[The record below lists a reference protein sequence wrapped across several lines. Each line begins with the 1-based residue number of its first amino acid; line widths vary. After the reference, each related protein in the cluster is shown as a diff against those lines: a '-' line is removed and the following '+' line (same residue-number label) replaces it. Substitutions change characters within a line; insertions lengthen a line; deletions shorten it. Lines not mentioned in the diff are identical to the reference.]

1 MSVSKIFHH
10 PVTLVL
16 MFLLGAGLI
25 GAAEWMMGPARVSL
39 ATEERKRIE
48 QLSLLQTQQKEVTP
62 TDWNDLKSRWQKILP
77 VTVPNNQAVMEQ
89 VRAIEAIMKK
99 SGWLGKLTPAEA
111 GPLLKELPDLQQ
123 SRIEFELTLPQA
135 VVLRNPK
142 GSQEILLEFLR
153 ALEMAGGR
161 RPLLTRLEVKLN
173 QEGELQASGSLMYF
187 RIRPDVEFTE

>member
-1 MSVSKIFHH
+1 MSLSKIFHH
-10 PVTLVL
+10 PVTLAL

-25 GAAEWMMGPARVSL
+25 GAGEWMMGPARISL
-39 ATEERKRIE
+39 AGEERKRLE

-62 TDWNDLKSRWQKILP
+62 TDWNDLRSRWQKILP

-89 VRAIEAIMKK
+89 VREIEAVMKRN
-99 SGWLGKLTPAEA
+99 GWLGKLTPAEA

-135 VVLRNPK
+135 VVIRNPK

>member
-1 MSVSKIFHH
+1 MSLSKIFHH
-10 PVTLVL
+10 PVTLTL

-25 GAAEWMMGPARVSL
+25 GAGEWMMGPARISL

-89 VRAIEAIMKK
+89 VRAIEALMKK

-111 GPLLKELPDLQQ
+111 GPFMKELPDLQQ
-123 SRIEFELTLPQA
+123 SRIDFELTLPRA
-135 VVLRNPK
+135 VVIRNPK
-142 GSQEILLEFLR
+142 GSQEVLLEFFR
-153 ALEMAGGR
+153 ALEMTGGR
-161 RPLLTRLEVKLN
+161 RPLVTRLEVKLN

>member
-1 MSVSKIFHH
+1 MSVTKIFHH
-10 PVTLVL
+10 PATLVG
-16 MFLLGAGLI
+16 MFLVGAGLI
-25 GAAEWMMGPARVSL
+25 GAGEWMMGPVRISL

-77 VTVPNNQAVMEQ
+77 LTVPNNQAVMEQ
-89 VRAIEAIMKK
+89 VRAIEIVMKK

-135 VVLRNPK
+135 VVIRNPK

>member
-1 MSVSKIFHH
+1 MSLSKIFHH

-25 GAAEWMMGPARVSL
+25 GAGEWMMGPARISL

-62 TDWNDLKSRWQKILP
+62 TDWNDLRSRWQKILP

-89 VRAIEAIMKK
+89 VRAIEALMKK

-111 GPLLKELPDLQQ
+111 GPFMKELPDLQQ
-123 SRIEFELTLPQA
+123 SRIDFELTLPRA
-135 VVLRNPK
+135 VVIRNPK
-142 GSQEILLEFLR
+142 GSQEIFLEFMR
-153 ALEMAGGR
+153 ELERTGGR
-161 RPLLTRLEVKLN
+161 RPLVTRIEIKLN

-187 RIRPDVEFTE
+187 RMKPDVELAQ

>member
-1 MSVSKIFHH
+1 MSLSKIFHH
-10 PVTLVL
+10 PVTLTL

-25 GAAEWMMGPARVSL
+25 GAGEWMMGPARISL

-89 VRAIEAIMKK
+89 VRAIEALMKK

-135 VVLRNPK
+135 VVIRNTK
-142 GSQEILLEFLR
+142 GSQEIL
-153 ALEMAGGR
+153 
-161 RPLLTRLEVKLN
+161 
-173 QEGELQASGSLMYF
+173 
-187 RIRPDVEFTE
+187 

>member
-1 MSVSKIFHH
+1 MSLSKIFHH
-10 PVTLVL
+10 PVTLAL

-25 GAAEWMMGPARVSL
+25 GAGEWMMGPARISL

-89 VRAIEAIMKK
+89 VRAIEALMKK

-135 VVLRNPK
+135 VVIRNTK

>member
-1 MSVSKIFHH
+1 
-10 PVTLVL
+10 

-89 VRAIEAIMKK
+89 VRAIEAVMKK

-111 GPLLKELPDLQQ
+111 GPLMKELPDLQQ
-123 SRIEFELTLPQA
+123 SRIDFEVTLPKS
-135 VVLRNPK
+135 VVIRNPK
-142 GSQEILLEFLR
+142 GSQEIFLEFMR
-153 ALEMAGGR
+153 DLEKTGGR
-161 RPLLTRLEVKLN
+161 RPLVTRLEIKLN
-173 QEGELQASGSLMYF
+173 KEGELQANGSLMYF
-187 RIRPDVEFTE
+187 RMKPDVELAQ

>member
-1 MSVSKIFHH
+1 MSVTKIFHH
-10 PVTLVL
+10 PATLVG
-16 MFLLGAGLI
+16 MFLVGAGLI
-25 GAAEWMMGPARVSL
+25 GAGEWMMGPVRISL

-77 VTVPNNQAVMEQ
+77 LTVPNNQAVMEQ
-89 VRAIEAIMKK
+89 VRAIEALMKK

-135 VVLRNPK
+135 VVIRNPK

>member
-1 MSVSKIFHH
+1 
-10 PVTLVL
+10 
-16 MFLLGAGLI
+16 
-25 GAAEWMMGPARVSL
+25 MGPARISL

-89 VRAIEAIMKK
+89 VRAIEAVMKK

-135 VVLRNPK
+135 VVIRNPK

>member
-1 MSVSKIFHH
+1 MSLSKIFHH
-10 PVTLVL
+10 PVTLAL

-25 GAAEWMMGPARVSL
+25 GAGEWMMGPARISL
-39 ATEERKRIE
+39 AGEERKRME

-77 VTVPNNQAVMEQ
+77 LTVPNNQAVMEQ
-89 VRAIEAIMKK
+89 VRAIEALMKK

-135 VVLRNPK
+135 VVIRNPK

>member
-25 GAAEWMMGPARVSL
+25 GAAEWMMGPARSSL

-77 VTVPNNQAVMEQ
+77 FTVPDNRAVMEQ
-89 VRAIEAIMKK
+89 VRAIEVLMKK

-111 GPLLKELPDLQQ
+111 GPLMKELPDLQQ
-123 SRIEFELTLPQA
+123 SRIDFELTLPTA
-135 VVLRNPK
+135 VVIRNPK
-142 GSQEILLEFLR
+142 GSQELFLEFLR
-153 ALEMAGGR
+153 ELEKTGGR
-161 RPLLTRLEVKLN
+161 RPLVNRLEVKLN
-173 QEGELQASGSLMYF
+173 KEGEWQANGSLMYF
-187 RIRPDVEFTE
+187 RMKPDVELAQ

>member
-1 MSVSKIFHH
+1 MSLSKIFHH

-25 GAAEWMMGPARVSL
+25 GAGEWMMGPARVSL
-39 ATEERKRIE
+39 GAEERKRIE

-62 TDWNDLKSRWQKILP
+62 TDWNDLRSRWQKVLP

-89 VRAIEAIMKK
+89 VRAIEVLVKK

-111 GPLLKELPDLQQ
+111 GPFMKELPDLQQ
-123 SRIEFELTLPQA
+123 SRIDFELTLPRS
-135 VVLRNPK
+135 VVIRNPK
-142 GSQEILLEFLR
+142 GSQELFLEFLR
-153 ALEMAGGR
+153 ELEKTGGR

-173 QEGELQASGSLMYF
+173 NEGEWQANGSLMYF
-187 RIRPDVEFTE
+187 RMKPDVELAQ

>member
-1 MSVSKIFHH
+1 MSLSKIFHH
-10 PVTLVL
+10 PVTLAL

-25 GAAEWMMGPARVSL
+25 GAGEWMMGPARISL
-39 ATEERKRIE
+39 AGEERKRME

-135 VVLRNPK
+135 VVIRNPK

>member
-1 MSVSKIFHH
+1 MSVTKIFHH
-10 PVTLVL
+10 PATLVG
-16 MFLLGAGLI
+16 MFLVGAGLI
-25 GAAEWMMGPARVSL
+25 GAGEWMMGPVRISL

-89 VRAIEAIMKK
+89 VRAIEAVMKK

-135 VVLRNPK
+135 VVIRNPK

>member
-1 MSVSKIFHH
+1 MSLSKIFHH
-10 PVTLVL
+10 PVTLTL

-25 GAAEWMMGPARVSL
+25 GAGEWMMGPARISL

-89 VRAIEAIMKK
+89 VRAIEALMKK
-99 SGWLGKLTPAEA
+99 SGWLGKLTPAVA
-111 GPLLKELPDLQQ
+111 GPFMKELPDLQQ
-123 SRIEFELTLPQA
+123 SRIDFELTLPRA
-135 VVLRNPK
+135 VVIRNPK
-142 GSQEILLEFLR
+142 GSQEIFLEFMR
-153 ALEMAGGR
+153 ELEKTGGR
-161 RPLLTRLEVKLN
+161 RPLVTRLEVKLN

-187 RIRPDVEFTE
+187 RMKPDVELAQ

>member
-1 MSVSKIFHH
+1 MTKIFHH
-10 PVTLVL
+10 PATLVG
-16 MFLLGAGLI
+16 MFLVGAGLI
-25 GAAEWMMGPARVSL
+25 GAGEWMMGPVRISL

-77 VTVPNNQAVMEQ
+77 LTVPNNQAVMEQ
-89 VRAIEAIMKK
+89 VRAIEIVMKK
-99 SGWLGKLTPAEA
+99 SGWLGKLTPTEA

-135 VVLRNPK
+135 VVIRNPK

>member
-1 MSVSKIFHH
+1 MSLSKIFHH
-10 PVTLVL
+10 PVTLAL

-25 GAAEWMMGPARVSL
+25 GAGEWMMGPARISL
-39 ATEERKRIE
+39 AGEERKRME

-89 VRAIEAIMKK
+89 VRAIEALMKK

-123 SRIEFELTLPQA
+123 SRVEFELTLPQA
-135 VVLRNPK
+135 VVIRNPK

>member
-1 MSVSKIFHH
+1 MSLSKIFHH
-10 PVTLVL
+10 PVTLAL

-25 GAAEWMMGPARVSL
+25 GAGEWIMGPARISL

-89 VRAIEAIMKK
+89 VRAIEALMKK

-135 VVLRNPK
+135 VVIRNPK

-153 ALEMAGGR
+153 ELERTGGR
-161 RPLLTRLEVKLN
+161 RPLVTRLEIKLN

-187 RIRPDVEFTE
+187 RMKPDVELAQ

>member
-1 MSVSKIFHH
+1 MSISKIFHH
-10 PVTLVL
+10 PVTLAL

-25 GAAEWMMGPARVSL
+25 GAGEWMMGPARVSL

-89 VRAIEAIMKK
+89 VRAIEALMKK

-111 GPLLKELPDLQQ
+111 GPLMKELPDLQQ
-123 SRIEFELTLPQA
+123 SRIDFEVTLPKS
-135 VVLRNPK
+135 VVIRNPK
-142 GSQEILLEFLR
+142 GSQEIFLEFMR
-153 ALEMAGGR
+153 ELERTGGR
-161 RPLLTRLEVKLN
+161 RPLVTRLEVKLN

-187 RIRPDVEFTE
+187 RIKPDVELAQ

>member
-1 MSVSKIFHH
+1 MSISKIFHH
-10 PVTLVL
+10 PVTLAL

-25 GAAEWMMGPARVSL
+25 GAGEWMMGPVRISL

-89 VRAIEAIMKK
+89 VRAIEALMKK

-135 VVLRNPK
+135 VVIRNPK

>member
-1 MSVSKIFHH
+1 MSLSKIFHH
-10 PVTLVL
+10 PVTLAL

-25 GAAEWMMGPARVSL
+25 GAGEWMMGPARISL

-89 VRAIEAIMKK
+89 VRAIEALMKK

-111 GPLLKELPDLQQ
+111 GPFMKELPDLQQ
-123 SRIEFELTLPQA
+123 SRIDFELTLPKS
-135 VVLRNPK
+135 VVIRNPK
-142 GSQEILLEFLR
+142 GSQEIFLEFLR
-153 ALEMAGGR
+153 ELEKTGGR
-161 RPLLTRLEVKLN
+161 RPLVTRLEIKLN

-187 RIRPDVEFTE
+187 RVKPDVELAQ

>member
-1 MSVSKIFHH
+1 MSLSKIFHH

-25 GAAEWMMGPARVSL
+25 GAGEWMMGPARISL

-62 TDWNDLKSRWQKILP
+62 TDWNDLRSRWQKILP

-89 VRAIEAIMKK
+89 VRAIEALMKK

-111 GPLLKELPDLQQ
+111 GPFMKELPDLQQ
-123 SRIEFELTLPQA
+123 SRIDFELTLPRA
-135 VVLRNPK
+135 VVIRNPK
-142 GSQEILLEFLR
+142 GSQEVLLEFFR
-153 ALEMAGGR
+153 ALEMTGGR
-161 RPLLTRLEVKLN
+161 RPLVTRLEVKLN

>member
-1 MSVSKIFHH
+1 MTKIFHH
-10 PVTLVL
+10 PATLVG
-16 MFLLGAGLI
+16 MFLVGAGLI
-25 GAAEWMMGPARVSL
+25 GAGEWMMGPVRISL

-77 VTVPNNQAVMEQ
+77 LTVPNNQAVMEQ
-89 VRAIEAIMKK
+89 VRAIEALMKK

-135 VVLRNPK
+135 VVIRNPK

>member
-1 MSVSKIFHH
+1 MSISKVFHH
-10 PVTLVL
+10 PVTLAL

-25 GAAEWMMGPARVSL
+25 GAGEWMMGPARVSL

-89 VRAIEAIMKK
+89 VRAIEALMKK

-111 GPLLKELPDLQQ
+111 GPLMKELPDLEQ
-123 SRIEFELTLPQA
+123 SRIDFEVTLPKS
-135 VVLRNPK
+135 VVIRNPK
-142 GSQEILLEFLR
+142 GSQEIFLEFMR
-153 ALEMAGGR
+153 ELERTGGR
-161 RPLLTRLEVKLN
+161 RPLVTRLEVKLN

-187 RIRPDVEFTE
+187 RIKPDVELAQ

>member
-1 MSVSKIFHH
+1 MTKIFHH
-10 PVTLVL
+10 PATLVG
-16 MFLLGAGLI
+16 MFLVGAGLI
-25 GAAEWMMGPARVSL
+25 GAGEWMMGPVRISL

-77 VTVPNNQAVMEQ
+77 LTVPNNQAVMEQ
-89 VRAIEAIMKK
+89 VRAIEAVMKK

-135 VVLRNPK
+135 VVIRNPK

-153 ALEMAGGR
+153 ALEMTEGR
-161 RPLLTRLEVKLN
+161 RPLVTRLEVKLN

>member
-1 MSVSKIFHH
+1 VTKIFHH
-10 PVTLVL
+10 PATLVG
-16 MFLLGAGLI
+16 MFLVGAGLI
-25 GAAEWMMGPARVSL
+25 GAGEWMMGPVRISL

-77 VTVPNNQAVMEQ
+77 LTVPNNQAVMEQ
-89 VRAIEAIMKK
+89 VRAIEAVMKK

-135 VVLRNPK
+135 VVIRNPK

>member
-1 MSVSKIFHH
+1 MSLSKIFHH
-10 PVTLVL
+10 PVTLTL

-25 GAAEWMMGPARVSL
+25 GAGEWMMGPARISL

-89 VRAIEAIMKK
+89 VRAIEAVMKK

-135 VVLRNPK
+135 VVIRNPK